1 MSLFTKKDL
10 GLLLPDTEPGDA
22 MSLRH
27 TRRLEETDEYE
38 APQPKVDSTK
48 KVMRYRAG
56 QVPDFAAVGEHMPD
70 DGSRFLTGSKKAA
83 SSTTPASGQGQT
95 PKQRRKVVA
104 QVVKA
109 VSVVGAPA
117 PAAPTLAARL
127 VESESEESDEED
139 DRRARLKNKLLAQ
152 KRDEP
157 DLLLS
162 ESTEALA
169 LESESKPVARAVA
182 SSQLVSS
189 ESESSEWETDTD
201 SSDGE
206 QILKPIFVPKEARD
220 TIREQEEKLRALEER
235 DKALAARA
243 VEKKAESRKLVAEVL
258 QREESDA
265 VQRMQEEATDSEMP
279 DDTDGLNPEQEQ
291 KEWELRELRR
301 LKRDRDAREERERE
315 AAETLRRRNMT
326 DEEREKED
334 AALGKR
340 TEKEKKKWKF
350 MQKYYHK
357 GAFYVDD
364 KSVTS
369 ENDVRRREADEPT
382 LEDKTNRENLP
393 AVMQVKNFGKSGRT
407 KYTHLTDQDTTDHIT
422 PLKNDELRAQY
433 ASKLS
438 GLKPINPAPFKRQR
452 R

>member
-1 MSLFTKKDL
+1 
-10 GLLLPDTEPGDA
+10 
-22 MSLRH
+22 
-27 TRRLEETDEYE
+27 
-38 APQPKVDSTK
+38 
-48 KVMRYRAG
+48 MRYRAG

-152 KRDEP
+152 ERDEP

-301 LKRDRDAREERERE
+301 LKRYDLLHKTERERE

-393 AVMQVKNFGKSGRT
+393 AVMQVKNFGKSGR
-407 KYTHLTDQDTTDHIT
+407 
-422 PLKNDELRAQY
+422 LRAQY